1 MASVTVRR
9 IRADEAL
16 QLREIRLAALADA
29 PYAFTTKHEDMIDK
43 PVAFWAERVE
53 TNAADYVAW
62 GVTVSYLDMQDLFTL
77 KVHPDDHTRYE
88 LDGEWVGMVAG
99 IHPEPDD
106 PELEL
111 VAMWVAPQG
120 RGTGAGAA
128 LVNAVVDWGAEIG
141 APSVGLWVVHGND
154 HAIALYERCGF
165 SHTPDFVA
173 RPSDPCSG
181 ELRMTR
187 VL

>member
-1 MASVTVRR
+1 MDQVTVRR
-9 IRADEAL
+9 IKAGEAL
-16 QLREIRLAALADA
+16 QLRELRLAALADA
-29 PYAFTTKHEDMIDK
+29 PYAFTTTHADMVDK
-43 PVAFWAERVE
+43 PLAFWADRVSSNAEGDHLATFIAERGS
-53 TNAADYVAW
+53 D
-62 GVTVSYLDMQDLFTL
+62 
-77 KVHPDDHTRYE
+77 
-88 LDGEWVGMVAG
+88 WVGMVAG

-106 PELEL
+106 PQLEL

-128 LVNAVVDWGAEIG
+128 LVEAVVAWGRQIG
-141 APSVGLWVVHGND
+141 APSVGLWVVRGND

-165 SHTPDFVA
+165 VMTPDFVA

-181 ELRMTR
+181 ELRMTH

>member
-53 TNAADYVAW
+53 TNAAGDVLA
-62 GVTVSYLDMQDLFTL
+62 TFIA
-77 KVHPDDHTRYE
+77 E